1 MWGASLPSRGEK
13 RGSVA
18 PCPLLA
24 GAFVCLTLI
33 IVSFGG
39 TAGIAQGSTSGV
51 KKNSSPIVLP
61 NKGQKLTSHRVKI
74 IVRAGP
80 EHGDLSARLNGR
92 QIGEDFARSKHGIRA
107 LRISSSHGLRH
118 GRNVLRV
125 ETRNGIHVRRGKVV
139 FRVVTKRPLAGAGRD
154 RVGATGKVIHV
165 RGRIVQSPHGPRAR
179 GVRWKVI
186 RAPGARRG
194 RAVAISKAAS
204 LKLLGARRTI
214 SPVIRPTR
222 SGTYTLRMTSGRGK
236 FSASDTVTVDVGPR
250 SAAIEVDTAVTG
262 DDPAGTVSDSPPQGR
277 AGIRVGD
284 TVYRAPWL
292 QAAQGKTFSGISGRT
307 TYEAVWQVV
316 ALDRT
321 HLSLVWNRTYG
332 RCTDTG
338 AGGLRDFSCR
348 INDQGIPVG
357 VNMAREISDVGS
369 ERLVIATSHAGSGSP
384 ADGRAW
390 AMPDTPDAG
399 PVPLVQAGLPA
410 DPPSPKPD
418 YLAGVVPGGITL
430 IGTPGIPPG
439 DAKLSRMAGGGA
451 RMQGFLISDINNNY
465 GFVPSARPTFDTR
478 SETTCDNASPMKCLT
493 AMMIG
498 GSRSSV
504 ESSGSGFLVAVYDDH
519 TLTRLDAQVFGVGS
533 GATDAEG
540 LAEVLASYLEERTV
554 PGILVAITS
563 YGSPSA
569 LAGRSIRKETGVRLA
584 NAIASIGGTKDRF
597 NTAATRNTS
606 YTLLGWVGAGEGN
619 GAEVMGSDARL
630 RGVLSPNDRSRF
642 RPANYSA
649 IGSPAEHLQQLLI
662 APRTKAWPLDDQ
674 PGPRAAIAWIGNQ
687 IPQLGGDPRHAYWQQ
702 TLAGIGTAMGRFKYL
717 AAPTGEG
724 FSESDFSAAKKQ
736 LYQELEWVKS
746 TREYFQLMAEPAD
759 KSGKVVWE
767 NATILQNRLEAEV
780 KFDKKNAQ
788 AKADWFGVVQSLLS
802 MAGGV
807 GALVEAEKE
816 FVALVGVTA
825 SALVAGDLSWQ
836 ARHNGAQPF
845 ANDPRVKADDLA
857 LKLEEQSRRTTESL
871 WRMGNAVISDPK
883 KLEEVGY
890 WAQCLPDAQSGGC
903 DAEHEEY
910 AVGPADNAKASHAA
924 SASLNRILYSQ
935 LVPLSFPIW
944 DTGLSREPDPEK
956 NFNCLGGSSFSSPFR
971 GAPPLAISRS
981 FDEVGTPY
989 PDEPDADK
997 GANRW
1002 RTSIMVR
1009 RDETT
1014 YSWPSQT
1021 ILDRMFGPIDPDSGP
1036 IDLDSESGGLGLS
1049 PVDLMRD
1056 SESRFEPGATC
1067 WWSQPG
1073 SAVIEPQ
1080 P

>member
-1 MWGASLPSRGEK
+1 MI
-13 RGSVA
+13 
-18 PCPLLA
+18 A
-24 GAFVCLTLI
+24 GL
-33 IVSFGG
+33 GG
-39 TAGIAQGSTSGV
+39 TAGIAQGSTSGA
-51 KKNSSPIVLP
+51 KKTPSPIVLP
-61 NKGQKLTSHRVKI
+61 KKGQKLTGHRVNI
-74 IVRAGP
+74 VVRAGH

-92 QIGEDFARSKHGIRA
+92 QIGEDFARSKRGIRK

-125 ETRNGIHVRRGKVV
+125 KTRNGIHVRRGKVV
-139 FRVVTKRPLAGAGRD
+139 FRVVTKRPLTGAGRN
-154 RVGATGKVIHV
+154 RVGATGKKIHL
-165 RGRIVQSPHGPRAR
+165 RGRIIQSPHGPRAR
-179 GVRWKVI
+179 GVHWKVI
-186 RAPGARRG
+186 RAPGAGRG
-194 RAVAISKAAS
+194 GAVAVSRSAS
-204 LKLLGARRTI
+204 RKLLNARRSI

-222 SGTYTLRMTSGRGK
+222 PGTYILRMTSGRGR
-236 FSASDTVTVDVGPR
+236 FTASDTVTVDAGPR

-262 DDPAGTVSDSPPQGR
+262 DDPPGTISDSPPQGR
-277 AGIRVGD
+277 SGIRVGEI
-284 TVYRAPWL
+284 VYRAPWL
-292 QAAQGKTFSGISGRT
+292 ETAQGETFSGTSGTR

-321 HLSLVWNRTYG
+321 NLSLVWNRTYG
-332 RCTDTG
+332 RCTDPG
-338 AGGLRDFSCR
+338 PGGLRDYDCR
-348 INDQGIPVG
+348 TNDQGIPVG
-357 VNMAREISDVGS
+357 VNMAREISDLGS
-369 ERLVIATSHAGSGSP
+369 GRLVIATSHAGSGSP

-390 AMPDTPDAG
+390 AVPDTPDAD
-399 PVPLVQAGLPA
+399 PVPLVEAGLPA

-439 DAKLSRMAGGGA
+439 DARLSRLAGGGA
-451 RMQGFLISDINNNY
+451 RMQGFLISDINSHY

-478 SETTCDNASPMKCLT
+478 SETDCDNASPRNCTT

-498 GSRSSV
+498 QSRSSRV
-504 ESSGSGFLVAVYDDH
+504 SNRSGFLVAVYDDH
-519 TLTRLDAQVFGVGS
+519 SLSRLDEKHFDVASDQ
-533 GATDAEG
+533 TDADGMAGE
-540 LAEVLASYLEERTV
+540 LAAYLEARIV

-569 LAGRSIRKETGVRLA
+569 LDGRSIRKETGVRLA

-606 YTLLGWVGAGEGN
+606 YTLVGWVGASEGK
-619 GAEVMGSDARL
+619 GAEVLGSDARL

-649 IGSPAEHLQQLLI
+649 TGSPAEHLQQLLV

-674 PGPRAAIAWIGNQ
+674 PGPRAAIAWIGGQ
-687 IPQLGGDPRHAYWQQ
+687 IPQLGGDPRLAYWQQ
-702 TLAGIGTAMGRFKYL
+702 SLAAIGTAQDRL
-717 AAPTGEG
+717 DRLDAPTGKA
-724 FSESDFSAAKKQ
+724 FSESDFSAARKQ
-736 LYQELEWVKS
+736 LDQELDWVKN
-746 TREYFQLMAEPAD
+746 TRDYFQLLAEPAGSAG
-759 KSGKVVWE
+759 KSVWE

-780 KFDKKNAQ
+780 NFDKKNAQ

-802 MAGGV
+802 MAGGIGV
-807 GALVEAEKE
+807 LAEAGKEFGALVSA
-816 FVALVGVTA
+816 TA
-825 SALVAGDLSWQ
+825 SALVAGDLAWQ
-836 ARHNGAQPF
+836 ARHNGARPY

-883 KLEEVGY
+883 KLEEVGT
-890 WAQCLPDAQSGGC
+890 WAQCLPDAPSGGC

-910 AVGPADNAKASHAA
+910 AVGPADNAKASLAA

-944 DTGLSREPDPEK
+944 DTGLSREPDPDK
-956 NFNCLGGSSFSSPFR
+956 NFNCVGGSFFSSPFR
-971 GAPPLAISRS
+971 GAPPSSISRS
-981 FDEVGTPY
+981 FDEVATPY
-989 PDEPDADK
+989 PHESFFFK

-1014 YSWPSQT
+1014 YSWPSQP
-1021 ILDRMFGPIDPDSGP
+1021 ILDKMFGPIDPDSGN
-1036 IDLDSESGGLGLS
+1036 GGLGLS
-1049 PVDLMRD
+1049 PVELMRD

-1067 WWSQPG
+1067 YWSLPD
-1073 SAVIEPQ
+1073 SITIEPQ
-1080 P
+1080 F